1 VEKILKLFLTI
12 ADVLHLI
19 SLLSAGCVTHFLFLL
34 REISLRGLIIIIE
47 LLLVVQLVVGRL
59 LIRLTSVFTKTTEI
73 AFL

>member
-1 VEKILKLFLTI
+1 MEKILKLFLTI

-19 SLLSAGCVTHFLFLL
+19 SLLSTSCVAHFLFLL

-47 LLLVVQLVVGRL
+47 LLFVVQLVVGRL
-59 LIRLTSVFTKTTEI
+59 LIRLTSVFTKTAES